1 MVSKMNKTN
10 MKALIGVLQKENQGL
25 KEELELEKGGRE
37 HDVQQF
43 QEVLSE
49 NQGLKTKIEELEE
62 TLRMKEK
69 YETDQMSEV
78 MGENMDLHQE
88 IKELKAKIEELKCYL
103 PTGDSSENKDLRA
116 KVGELKEENKEL
128 NVKLENFSKNV
139 CDQLTSKDEYSVVL
153 MNEKMDLAKEIKEL
167 EAKVS
172 ILTTASQTIETENE
186 ELKAEK
192 KKVEKDEQFYRFASI
207 GADEVVQKL
216 KKENADLL
224 LAIGSKVV
232 SGIFNKVEKED
243 EKWTASARATE
254 LENLM
259 EYKNSYEEHQHMLA
273 FIAGNYKNG
282 TYVEAILCKYYNK
295 EFIENNGETWNSFG
309 LFTEVDHLIGFIGD
323 ETDAER
329 AGGWKKFWE
338 KNDDPLDTV
347 PDERLVP
354 IANGELTRLQ
364 DEVKELTTYKKEVT
378 HSIQQAVARVL
389 DLEGFY

>member
-10 MKALIGVLQKENQGL
+10 LKALIGVLQKENQGL

-49 NQGLKTKIEELEE
+49 NQGLKTKIEDLEE

-78 MGENMDLHQE
+78 MGRNMDLHQE
-88 IKELKAKIEELKCYL
+88 IKELL
-103 PTGDSSENKDLRA
+103 
-116 KVGELKEENKEL
+116 
-128 NVKLENFSKNV
+128 
-139 CDQLTSKDEYSVVL
+139 
-153 MNEKMDLAKEIKEL
+153 
-167 EAKVS
+167 AKVS
-172 ILTTASQTIETENE
+172 VLTTASQTIETEN
-186 ELKAEK
+186 
-192 KKVEKDEQFYRFASI
+192 D
-207 GADEVVQKL
+207 KL

-232 SGIFNKVEKED
+232 SEIINKVEKED
-243 EKWTASARATE
+243 EKSTE

-282 TYVEAILCKYYNK
+282 TYVEAILCKYYDK
-295 EFIENNGETWNSFG
+295 EFIENSEEVWDSFG
-309 LFTEVDHLIGFIGD
+309 LFTDVEG
-323 ETDAER
+323 
-329 AGGWKKFWE
+329 GGWEKYWE
-338 KNDDPLDTV
+338 TPNECLNTV

-364 DEVKELTTYKKEVT
+364 EEVKELTTYKEEVT
-378 HSIQQAVARVL
+378 DSIQQAVARVL
-389 DLEGFY
+389 DLEAYY

>member
-10 MKALIGVLQKENQGL
+10 LKALIGVLQKENQGL

-49 NQGLKTKIEELEE
+49 NQGLKTKIEDLEE

-78 MGENMDLHQE
+78 MGRNMDLAEE
-88 IKELKAKIEELKCYL
+88 IKELK
-103 PTGDSSENKDLRA
+103 
-116 KVGELKEENKEL
+116 EEN
-128 NVKLENFSKNV
+128 EN
-139 CDQLTSKDEYSVVL
+139 LRRRPHPEYV
-153 MNEKMDLAKEIKEL
+153 KEL
-167 EAKVS
+167 ETKVEK
-172 ILTTASQTIETENE
+172 LE
-186 ELKAEK
+186 EEK
-192 KKVEKDEQFYRFASI
+192 KKEHDGWYSTIAQNTLEN
-207 GADEVVQKL
+207 GKL

-232 SGIFNKVEKED
+232 SEIINKVEKED
-243 EKWTASARATE
+243 EKSTE

-282 TYVEAILCKYYNK
+282 TYVEAILCKYYDK
-295 EFIENNGETWNSFG
+295 EFIENSEEVWDSFG
-309 LFTEVDHLIGFIGD
+309 LFTDVEG
-323 ETDAER
+323 
-329 AGGWKKFWE
+329 GGWEKYWE
-338 KNDDPLDTV
+338 TPNECLNTV

-364 DEVKELTTYKKEVT
+364 EEVKELTTYKEEVT
-378 HSIQQAVARVL
+378 DSIQQAVARVL
-389 DLEGFY
+389 DLEAYY